1 MSEWLDAS
9 SSSNK
14 LKQSYFQ
21 NFIDVSGTVSLRNN
35 HNLNLYNN
43 ESTPEFSINSQEIR
57 VRDSNVYYDIS
68 HTKLQYIK
76 DLTENVHDRLED
88 LIAKTRNISADT
100 TNITST
106 ITFDGSVELR
116 DRIIALSDLS
126 LNGNINTNGNSEF
139 TGTVGL
145 NGDISINGILDVT
158 GDTTM
163 NDTLTVNKATALN
176 SSLFVNGK
184 SILTDDVSM
193 NADVDINGD
202 LKITGNL
209 SVFQNK
215 TIETINTV
223 VNDYTVIITEDI
235 SLNGELKVSGDAS
248 LNGELYVKNATT
260 LGSTLAVTGATT
272 LKDTLTV
279 SKASVLSSTLNVS
292 KDVTLGDQ
300 LIVSGDVSMNKSLF
314 VDENIGIGIHNPIVS
329 LDVSSNNAIR
339 IPRGTTDER
348 PTTSGEATEGGYIRY
363 NMTNHQFE
371 GYGPGNSWGS
381 LGGVINVAQNTKI
394 ITSTPNADST
404 NNELIFFTA
413 TAGSTVEGDAI
424 ERMVINST
432 GDISMNH
439 RLLVAGDVSMNSN
452 LNIRGDVSLNS
463 ELYVKNATNLNS
475 TLNVSKAST
484 LSSTLVV
491 TGKTTLSSDVSMNA
505 NVDICG
511 NFYAQYPIASIPP
524 TAIQGVGSEEGKVM
538 VSVYTSDEIQFDDD
552 EFVIVKEDKDKIQIT
567 PYGIFVTDNIIYG
580 DDDFTLFKEDPMPKV
595 EQNLRLLQNLSVS
608 GDAVFGNTVTIPT
621 LPIITNT
628 DDAASCA
635 YVKNQNYIL
644 SSTLMKQF

>member
-1 MSEWLDAS
+1 MSQWLDAS

-21 NFIDVSGTVSLRNN
+21 NFVDVSGTVSLRNN
-35 HNLNLYNN
+35 KNLNLYNN
-43 ESTPEFSINSQEIR
+43 DSTPEFSINSQEIR
-57 VRDSNVYYDIS
+57 VRDNNIYYDIS
-68 HTKLQYIK
+68 NSKFQYIK

-88 LIAKTRNISADT
+88 LIARTRNISADT

-106 ITFDGSVELR
+106 ITFDSSIELR

-126 LNGNINTNGNSEF
+126 LNGDINMDGNALF
-139 TGTVGL
+139 IGTVDMF
-145 NGDISINGILDVT
+145 GDISINGILDIT

-163 NDTLTVNKATALN
+163 KDTLTVNNATTLN
-176 SSLFVNGK
+176 SSLLVSGK
-184 SILTDDVSM
+184 SILTNDVSM
-193 NADVDINGD
+193 NADVDITGD
-202 LKITGNL
+202 LKIMGNL

-215 TIETINTV
+215 TVETINTV

-235 SLNGELKVSGDAS
+235 SLNGELKISGDAS

-260 LGSTLAVTGATT
+260 LGSTLNVY
-272 LKDTLTV
+272 
-279 SKASVLSSTLNVS
+279 KA
-292 KDVTLGDQ
+292 VTLGDK
-300 LIVSGDVSMNKSLF
+300 LIVNGDVSMNNSLF

-348 PTTSGEATEGGYIRY
+348 PTTSGEVTEGGYIRY

-394 ITSTPNADST
+394 ITSTPNPDST

-413 TAGSTVEGDAI
+413 TAGSTIEGDAI
-424 ERMVINST
+424 ERMVIKST

-439 RLLVAGDVSMNSN
+439 RLLVAGDVSLSST
-452 LNIRGDVSLNS
+452 LNVN
-463 ELYVKNATNLNS
+463 KATTLSS
-475 TLNVSKAST
+475 TLNVSKATT
-484 LSSTLVV
+484 LSSTLNVSKATALSSTLNVSKATTLSSTLNV
-491 TGKTTLSSDVSMNA
+491 TGKTTLSSDVSINA
-505 NVDICG
+505 NVDVCG
-511 NFYAQYPIASIPP
+511 NFYAQYPIATIPP

-538 VSVYTSDEIQFDDD
+538 VSVYTSDEIKFEDDD
-552 EFVIVKEDKDKIQIT
+552 FVIVKEDKDKIQIT

-580 DDDFTLFKEDPMPKV
+580 DDDFCLFKEDPMPKV

-608 GDAVFGNTVTIPT
+608 GEAVFDNKVTVPT
-621 LPIITNT
+621 LPISTNT
-628 DDAASCA
+628 DEAASCA
-635 YVKNQNYIL
+635 YVQNQNYIL